1 MRFPRQ
7 LIFLLTLCSGHVNVT
22 IGMIQREENL
32 WMKFDY
38 ETAIEMGN
46 ALLDAAELAKAH
58 NEDVT
63 LTTTKNNKWIALIGE
78 PDCGTRLFVEPP
90 IPEPD
95 EPKLKAI
102 A

>member
-1 MRFPRQ
+1 
-7 LIFLLTLCSGHVNVT
+7 
-22 IGMIQREENL
+22 
-32 WMKFDY
+32 MKFDY

-46 ALLDAAELAKAH
+46 ALLDAAELAKEH

-90 IPEPD
+90 VEEPD
-95 EPKLKAI
+95 KAHLQVV